1 MLRRDTN
8 QMWEIEMREKYKQEK
23 CPKYQNFT
31 KTGTRN

>member
-8 QMWEIEMREKYKQEK
+8 QMWEIEMREKYKKEK
-23 CPKYQNFT
+23 SLKYQNFT